1 MTFGIS
7 AFTRT
12 GLSAAAVVL
21 FLAPLAASA
30 QTAADVTPATL
41 APDARPLTGSVEFSG
56 DGGLGVPEGADRLS
70 VTIRGLEIEGGFP
83 VMSAAHR
90 AAEARLTGR
99 VIPVSEIFIAAQA
112 LEASYAE
119 AGYVLARVV
128 LPQQEL
134 RDGGILRLVVVDG
147 FVEGIEAE
155 ALPDPVR
162 GRITRVTGP
171 LAGQRSLRLQEIERA
186 LLIAGDTFGVA
197 LDSALAQG
205 TAPGATR
212 LVLGGEFRP
221 VTGFAGLDTTHSGSL
236 GGYALNTGMEFNGLL
251 GLGETFY
258 LRASGNPSSGGAS
271 GGLFSATPRMR
282 TLAAG
287 VIAPVGASGLT
298 WNLELTE
305 SRTTPRTDGVPTTST
320 FDRASVRLAYPV
332 VRTRALNITAR
343 ASFDMQR
350 DRQDIVAG
358 DGSRLPFHRDELR
371 ILRLSGAMTRTL
383 PEGGFYALDAIA
395 SVGLDALG
403 ARSGTA
409 ALPLSRD
416 GARPGFGKL
425 EVSGQ
430 VVRPLGDQLEMR
442 FSGRAQTA
450 FGRPLVASEQIGI
463 ANLSEL
469 SGLASGSE
477 SGDSGLVLRGELRA
491 PFQSDRVPVS
501 AMITPYA
508 FAASGVLWL
517 HQPTNLEEG
526 QRRLSSFGVGVE
538 VLPLLDSRFNS
549 ASVRAEVARGI
560 RHDGGPNDSRFSL
573 VGTIRF

>member
-1 MTFGIS
+1 MQRGTAPFN
-7 AFTRT
+7 RT
-12 GLSAAAVVL
+12 GLPALALAL
-21 FLAPLAASA
+21 FLSPLAAGA
-30 QTAADVTPATL
+30 QTAADVTPPTL
-41 APDARPLTGSVEFSG
+41 APDARPLSGVVEFTG
-56 DGGLGVPEGADRLS
+56 APGLGAPDGADRLT
-70 VTIRGLEIEGGFP
+70 VTIRGLEIDGGFAA
-83 VMSAAHR
+83 MTEAHR
-90 AAEARLTGR
+90 ATEARLTGK
-99 VIPVSEIFIAAQA
+99 VIPVSEIFLAAQD
-112 LEASYAE
+112 LEAAYAE
-119 AGYVLARVV
+119 AGFVLARVV

-134 RDGGILRLVVVDG
+134 RDGGTLRLVVVDG
-147 FVEGIEAE
+147 FVESIEAD

-162 GRITRVTGP
+162 GRIAQVTAP
-171 LAGQRSLRLQEIERA
+171 LEGQRSLRMAEIERA

-221 VTGFAGLDTTHSGSL
+221 VTAFAGLDTSQSGSL
-236 GGYALNTGMEFNGLL
+236 GGYSLNTGVEFNGLL
-251 GLGETFY
+251 GRGETLY
-258 LRASGNPSSGGAS
+258 LRASGNPSRGGAS
-271 GGLFSATPRMR
+271 DGLFSTTPRMR

-287 VIAPVGASGLT
+287 VIAPVGTSGLT

-320 FDRASVRLAYPV
+320 FDRASFRLAYPV

-350 DRQDIVAG
+350 DRQDVVAA
-358 DGSRLPFHRDELR
+358 DGSRLPLHRDELR
-371 ILRLSGAMTRTL
+371 ILRLSAGMIQTL
-383 PEGGFYALDAIA
+383 PEGGLYAFDAIA
-395 SVGLDALG
+395 SLGLNAFG

-430 VVRPLGDQLEMR
+430 VVRPLGETLVMS

-463 ANLSEL
+463 ANMSEL

-477 SGDSGLVLRGELRA
+477 SGDSGVVLRGELRA
-491 PFQSDRVPVS
+491 PIQTEQVQ
-501 AMITPYA
+501 ATMTPYA
-508 FAASGVLWL
+508 FASSGVLWL
-517 HQPTNLEEG
+517 HQPTALEEPR
-526 QRRLSSFGVGVE
+526 RRLSSFGVGIE
-538 VLPLLDSRFNS
+538 VLPQLDSRFNS

-560 RHDGGPNDSRFSL
+560 RHGGGQNDNRFSL
-573 VGTIRF
+573 VGTVRF